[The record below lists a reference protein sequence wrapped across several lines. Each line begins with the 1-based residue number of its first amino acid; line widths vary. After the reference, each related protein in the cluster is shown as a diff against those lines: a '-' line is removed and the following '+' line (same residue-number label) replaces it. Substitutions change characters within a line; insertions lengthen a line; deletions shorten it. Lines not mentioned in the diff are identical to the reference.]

1 MMGQGGDRMEERIYN
16 VTEFAK
22 LCGVTPRTIK
32 YYEEL
37 GLFCPEKVE
46 SNGYRVYNAGQMDE
60 ISAIRLFKE
69 HGLSLKEIR
78 EIVACN
84 DTDGMIRRLNRQQE
98 ILAERILHLNRQQ
111 RIVEESLFHLERAKE
126 HGTEPFVEQL
136 DQRIRKNSL
145 SEEPSIVNY
154 LSLGIRNGAILG
166 VPGGKL
172 KETYQVTEE
181 GDIHLEGKCVT
192 LYCSTAPDAG
202 KAALRALIRRAGE
215 EHLAAEEIYCEEIME
230 GAGDRQGLFRYF
242 VL

>member
-1 MMGQGGDRMEERIYN
+1 MEERIYN

-84 DTDGMIRRLNRQQE
+84 DTDGMIRRLKRQQE

-126 HGTEPFVEQL
+126 HGTEPFVEQFRPA
-136 DQRIRKNSL
+136 D
-145 SEEPSIVNY
+145 SEKLAVGGTFDCQ
-154 LSLGIRNGAILG
+154 LSLAWNPKRCHTGRSGWEA
-166 VPGGKL
+166 
-172 KETYQVTEE
+172 E
-181 GDIHLEGKCVT
+181 GDL
-192 LYCSTAPDAG
+192 S
-202 KAALRALIRRAGE
+202 
-215 EHLAAEEIYCEEIME
+215 
-230 GAGDRQGLFRYF
+230 GDRGRGHPSGREMCDALLQYRTGCGKSGTSGTDKACGGRTFSGRRNL
-242 VL
+242 L

>member
-1 MMGQGGDRMEERIYN
+1 MEERTYN

-32 YYEEL
+32 YYEEM

-84 DTDGMIRRLNRQQE
+84 DTDGMIRRLKRQQE

-154 LSLGIRNGAILG
+154 LAWNPKWCHTGRSGWEA
-166 VPGGKL
+166 
-172 KETYQVTEE
+172 E
-181 GDIHLEGKCVT
+181 GDL
-192 LYCSTAPDAG
+192 S
-202 KAALRALIRRAGE
+202 
-215 EHLAAEEIYCEEIME
+215 
-230 GAGDRQGLFRYF
+230 GDRGRGHPSGREMCDALLQYRTGCRKRGASRTDKACGGRTLGSRRN
-242 VL
+242 LL